1 VQSWW
6 NFEGDVWGRVGV
18 ILKTPFVQSWWNCE
32 DGIWGRDGGI
42 VKTMFVA
49 ELVEL

>member
-1 VQSWW
+1 MGS
-6 NFEGDVWGRVGV
+6 VGV